1 MPALYRDPLVDNVG
15 VWGIPTSTLDWCEE
29 NYAVTRYVA
38 EFCKFL
44 TPFISSLIVYILGL
58 QHTRR
63 LEFYSKLLLY
73 VLSINF
79 SQSCIYIK
87 AQAQKGIYV
96 QSLTDM

>member
-44 TPFISSLIVYILGL
+44 TPFISSLMCLHFRTTAHASFGILL
-58 QHTRR
+58 
-63 LEFYSKLLLY
+63 
-73 VLSINF
+73 
-79 SQSCIYIK
+79 
-87 AQAQKGIYV
+87 
-96 QSLTDM
+96 